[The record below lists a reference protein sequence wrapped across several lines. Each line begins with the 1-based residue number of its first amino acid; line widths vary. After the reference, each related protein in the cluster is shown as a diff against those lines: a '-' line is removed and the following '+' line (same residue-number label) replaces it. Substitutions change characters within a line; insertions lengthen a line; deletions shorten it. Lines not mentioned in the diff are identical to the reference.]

1 VTPVALEG
9 ASATADILVV
19 DDQADSL
26 LALET
31 VLAPLGHRV
40 VKAASGE
47 EALKRVLE
55 RDFAVIVM
63 DVRMPG
69 LDGVETVEL
78 IKQRR
83 RNEDVSVIFLTG
95 AGDDGEQVTRG
106 YSAGAID
113 YIVKPVDPDVL
124 RSKVAVL
131 LELQRK
137 NAELRESEERFRTAF
152 EDAPIGMGLSGL
164 EGRWLEVN
172 SALCDLVGR
181 SPVQLLEQPLWEL
194 AHPADRQKERD
205 AWRRLLRDRPRLDQ
219 SEKRFMRHD
228 GKVVH
233 ALVNV
238 SLTMDGRGAPMG
250 YLWQLVDV
258 TEQRRAE
265 AERAARAEAEAV
277 AVTIGKLQQ
286 VTEAALEHLEPAEL
300 MGLVVERIKE
310 AFRAD
315 MARILLIEPNQDS
328 DPRRRET
335 RAHSAEPSASGRG
348 GAERLRP
355 GAELSLGAAAGF
367 GSGAKTDTV
376 PIGDVLSQV
385 VGEGRP
391 VILDGLRGGA
401 GLDPMLTAAAPRAL
415 MASPLTV
422 KGRMAGVVEIATR
435 KERRFTPEEESLLV
449 LMADRAGLAIEHAR
463 AYEREVGTV
472 EMLQR
477 SLLPDQLPKL
487 PGVRIAARYLPG
499 GADVGGDWYDAIPL
513 EDGRVGLAMG
523 DVVGHGLGAAA
534 LMGQLRY
541 AARAYALEGHSPPA
555 VLDRLDRLVRS
566 LPGAQMATLLYLV
579 VDSDLETVRFASAG
593 HVPPLV
599 VGPDAE
605 ARFLEGAPNP
615 PLGVFDSTGHEELT
629 VKLEPGSTI
638 VLYTDGLVEERG
650 VSIDTGL
657 EALRQAARHPA
668 DPVEL
673 CDHLVDSM
681 LAIHPAHDDIAV
693 LALQG
698 LPARAEPLHLEVST
712 DPTRLRDVRRH
723 LAGWLRRSGAS
734 EEDVEIAQM
743 ACHEACSNAIEHGY
757 GFGEGSFTID
767 AHMENGRVV
776 LEVSDRGNWIERREG
791 ALPHRG
797 RGIALM
803 QALMDAVKLSH
814 DGDGTTVRMER
825 GVTS

>member
-9 ASATADILVV
+9 AGATTDILVV

-26 LALET
+26 IALHT
-31 VLAPLGHRV
+31 VLAPLGHEV
-40 VKAASGE
+40 VTAASGE
-47 EALKRVLE
+47 EALRRLLE

-83 RNEDVSVIFLTG
+83 RNEDASVIFLTG
-95 AGDDGEQVTRG
+95 AGDETEEVARG
-106 YSAGAID
+106 YSVGAID

-124 RSKVAVL
+124 RSKVAIL

-152 EDAPIGMGLSGL
+152 EDAPIGMGLSTL

-172 SALCDLVGR
+172 AALCDLVGR
-181 SPVQLLEQPLWEL
+181 SAVQLMEQPLWEL

-238 SLTMDGRGAPMG
+238 SLTMDARGEPMG
-250 YLWQLVDV
+250 FLWQLVDV

-265 AERAARAEAEAV
+265 AERAARTEAEAV

-286 VTEAALEHLEPAEL
+286 VTEAALEHLEPREL

-315 MARILLIEPNQDS
+315 MARILLIEQGQES
-328 DPRRRET
+328 DPR
-335 RAHSAEPSASGRG
+335 ALGR
-348 GAERLRP
+348 AERLRP
-355 GAELSLGAAAGF
+355 GGELALGAASGF
-367 GSGAKTDTV
+367 GAAAKAPQSV
-376 PIGDVLSQV
+376 PVGDVLSQV
-385 VGEGRP
+385 VNEGRP
-391 VILDGLRGGA
+391 VILDGLHGGA
-401 GLDPMLTAAAPRAL
+401 GLDPMLGAAAPRAL

-422 KGRMAGVVEIATR
+422 KGRMAGVVEIGSR
-435 KERRFTPEEESLLV
+435 KERRFSPEEESLLV

-477 SLLPDQLPKL
+477 SLLPDRLPIL
-487 PGVRIAARYLPG
+487 PGVKIAARYLPG
-499 GADVGGDWYDAIPL
+499 GADVGGDWYDAVPL

-523 DVVGHGLGAAA
+523 DVVGHGLGAAS
-534 LMGQLRY
+534 LMGQLRH
-541 AARAYALEGHSPPA
+541 AARAYALEGHPAPA

-566 LPGAQMATLLYLV
+566 LPGAQMATLLYAIV
-579 VDSDLETVRFASAG
+579 EPDLRTLRFASAG

-599 VGPDAE
+599 VGPDGG

-615 PLGVFDSTGHEELT
+615 PLGVFDSSGHEELT
-629 VKLEPGSTI
+629 VELEPGSTI

-657 EALRQAARHPA
+657 DALRKAADHPG
-668 DPVEL
+668 DPEEL

-681 LAIHPAHDDIAV
+681 LALHEANDDIAV
-693 LALQG
+693 LALQA
-698 LPARAEPLHLEVST
+698 LPAKTEPLHLEVPT

-723 LAGWLRRSGAS
+723 LAGWLRRGGAS
-734 EEDVEIAQM
+734 EEDVEVAQM

-767 AHMENGRVV
+767 ARLENGKVV
-776 LEVSDRGNWIERREG
+776 LEVADHGTWIERPEG
-791 ALPHRG
+791 GLPHRG

-803 QALMDAVKLSH
+803 KALMDAVKLSH
-814 DGDGTTVRMER
+814 DGRGTTVRMER
-825 GVTS
+825 GVTRA

>member
-1 VTPVALEG
+1 VTAVALEA

-26 LALET
+26 IALET
-31 VLAPLGHRV
+31 VLAPLGHDV
-40 VKAASGE
+40 VTAASGE
-47 EALKRVLE
+47 EALKRLLE

-124 RSKVAVL
+124 RSKVAIL

-152 EDAPIGMGLSGL
+152 EDAPIGMGLSTL

-172 SALCDLVGR
+172 GALCDLVGR
-181 SPVQLLEQPLWEL
+181 SAVQLLEQPLWEL
-194 AHPADRQKERD
+194 AHPADREKERD
-205 AWRRLLRDRPRLDQ
+205 AWRRLLRDQPRLDQ

-233 ALVNV
+233 VLVNV
-238 SLTMDGRGAPMG
+238 SLTMDGHGAPMG
-250 YLWQLVDV
+250 FLWQLVDV

-286 VTEAALEHLEPAEL
+286 VTEAALEHLEPRNL
-300 MGLVVERIKE
+300 MRLLVDRIKE

-315 MARILLIEPNQDS
+315 HARILLLEANREREPF
-328 DPRRRET
+328 PPG
-335 RAHSAEPSASGRG
+335 AAESP
-348 GAERLRP
+348 RP
-355 GAELSLGAAAGF
+355 GGQLTLGAAVGF
-367 GSGAKTDTV
+367 GAAKVPATV
-376 PIGDVLSQV
+376 PIGDVLSRV
-385 VGEGRP
+385 VLEGRP

-401 GLDPMLTAAAPRAL
+401 GLDPMLGAAAPRAL

-422 KGRMAGVVEIATR
+422 KGRMAGVIEIASR

-463 AYEREVGTV
+463 TYEREVGTV

-477 SLLPDQLPKL
+477 SLLPDKL
-487 PGVRIAARYLPG
+487 PDVPGLRIAARYLPG
-499 GADVGGDWYDAIPL
+499 GADVGGDWYDAIRL

-523 DVVGHGLGAAA
+523 DVVGHGLGAAS
-534 LMGQLRY
+534 LMGQLRH
-541 AARAYALEGHSPPA
+541 AARAYALEGHSPPE

-579 VDSDLETVRFASAG
+579 VDADLSSLRFASAG

-599 VGPDAE
+599 VGPDAD

-615 PLGVFDSTGHEELT
+615 PLGVFDSSGHKELT
-629 VKLEPGSTI
+629 VELEPGSTI
-638 VLYTDGLVEERG
+638 VLYTDGLVEQRG
-650 VSIDTGL
+650 VSIDAGL
-657 EALRQAARHPA
+657 EALRQAARHPP
-668 DPVEL
+668 DPEEL

-693 LALQG
+693 LALQA
-698 LPARAEPLHLEVST
+698 LPARTEPLHLEVST
-712 DPTRLRDVRRH
+712 DPMRLRDVRRH
-723 LAGWLRRSGAS
+723 LAGWMRRSGAS
-734 EEDVEIAQM
+734 NEDVEIAQM
-743 ACHEACSNAIEHGY
+743 ACHEACSNAIEHAY
-757 GFGEGSFTID
+757 GFGDGSFTID
-767 AHMENGRVV
+767 GRMQNGKVV
-776 LEVSDRGNWIERREG
+776 LEVKDRGEWIDRPEG
-791 ALPHRG
+791 GLPHRG
-797 RGIALM
+797 RGLSLM
-803 QALMDAVKLSH
+803 KALMDAVELSH
-814 DGDGTTVRMER
+814 DEGGTSVRMER
-825 GVTS
+825 GVERP